1 MKQIKNMLNTDS
13 LKTLLLPLFSYI
25 LNVANWHGEMQ
36 QNLFWSV
43 LLCYKNEQLES
54 YVKYSITATL
64 NHFLDNFRY
73 GKLRI
78 NFNMKL
84 LFPWINICRTNYGNS
99 YHVSALQFSCIA
111 WFELNKIYLIWTI
124 QYFRTCATAPLYQL
138 ITRITMSV
146 LPFFTENIGQAM
158 AWLALPLPTALHLKA
173 QKFCFAQ
180 ASCLSRHILVWHTA
194 GS

>member
-64 NHFLDNFRY
+64 NQFLDNFRIWKIKDQFQHEITLFVNKHRQN
-73 GKLRI
+73 KLR
-78 NFNMKL
+78 
-84 LFPWINICRTNYGNS
+84 
-99 YHVSALQFSCIA
+99 Q
-111 WFELNKIYLIWTI
+111 
-124 QYFRTCATAPLYQL
+124 
-138 ITRITMSV
+138 
-146 LPFFTENIGQAM
+146 
-158 AWLALPLPTALHLKA
+158 
-173 QKFCFAQ
+173 
-180 ASCLSRHILVWHTA
+180 
-194 GS
+194 